1 MIETN
6 LKNKLTSC
14 YEDLS
19 NIINENNIKDKNV
32 KLQIVSKQQPIEKI
46 RILLNEGHSLF
57 GENKLQEAQEKW
69 IDLKNDFKNIKLH
82 FIGKLQSNKTK
93 EVVQLF
99 DAVES
104 LDRYKVAEKLDY
116 FEKKIG
122 KKLDYFIQVNT
133 GKEKQKAGVYIEDCG
148 EFIHNCRKYLNLNI
162 VGLMCIPPQG
172 DEPSLH
178 FSLIKNLAKSLNL
191 TELSMGMSNDYK
203 IAIECGSTQI
213 RLGRRIFGPRQ
224 VL

>member
-213 RLGRRIFGPRQ
+213 RLGQRIFGPRQ